1 MNANWFHVMRSLM
14 FQRCFQI
21 RCSDMG
27 ANEVLCV

>member
-1 MNANWFHVMRSLM
+1 M
-14 FQRCFQI
+14 FQI